1 QGWLRPNHLNPPF
14 DNPKARQALVHMV
27 NQEDYLRAIIGD
39 EKFWSTC
46 PAYFMCGTPLDTD
59 IGSEALVNQDL
70 EKAKALLKEGG
81 YNGETLILMD
91 PTDIP
96 VLHGASLVT
105 AQMLRDIGAKVEVQ
119 AMDWSTLTSRRA
131 EKKSIADGGW
141 NIFHTYSTGADVSS
155 PIANIGIS
163 GGCVEKAWFGWP
175 CDRDGPDSLE
185 GLRDAFSEE
194 SDPAKQKAI
203 ATKLQARAYEVVP
216 YVNYGQW
223 FQPTAY
229 RSSLKGVLISPV
241 PFFWNIELN

>member
-1 QGWLRPNHLNPPF
+1 
-14 DNPKARQALVHMV
+14 MV
-27 NQEDYLRAIIGD
+27 NQEDYLQSIIGD
-39 EKFWSTC
+39 PKFWSAC
-46 PAYFMCGTPLDTD
+46 PAYFMCNTPLDTD

-70 EKAKALLKEGG
+70 EKARQLLKEGG

-105 AQMLRDIGAKVEVQ
+105 AQMLREIGAKVEVQ

-175 CDRDGPDSLE
+175 CDETLE
-185 GLRDAFSEE
+185 KLRDDFSREA
-194 SDPAKQKAI
+194 DPAKQKAI
-203 ATKLQARAYEVVP
+203 GDALQARAYEVVP

-223 FQPTAY
+223 FQPTAF

-241 PFFWNIELN
+241 PFFWNIQ